1 MRFPSSSLFLLPIA
15 RVETRFSVLSMQ
27 FGAGHSRANSLLCY
41 TIFVR
46 MPEMYLAC
54 WIMLRFPF
62 FTCSLVRAIEEMFC
76 LLSLLSSDSC
86 LDDGWGKYSCILY
99 CHQGAW
105 EIYILSIVQP
115 CHVST
120 KHLLAD
126 TFSCICIL
134 LSELCCVLLHRSA
147 ASHEYVQI
155 NIWR

>member
-1 MRFPSSSLFLLPIA
+1 
-15 RVETRFSVLSMQ
+15 
-27 FGAGHSRANSLLCY
+27 
-41 TIFVR
+41 
-46 MPEMYLAC
+46 
-54 WIMLRFPF
+54 MLDYAAVPF
-62 FTCSLVRAIEEMFC
+62 FYCSLVRAIEEMFC